1 MAEDIQHVG
10 RVASF
15 QSFENLIEKSG
26 GMTIGELSRLSPE
39 EIDKLTPQQILG
51 LSSEQ
56 IAEKALILTSG
67 TPSHVTGAIITDLQT
82 GEQYT
87 VGTIAKRDGS
97 NYSPSLPSLNWQAV
111 LAKLRSLG
119 YSGDDLFGIAVTGK
133 MYP

>member
-10 RVASF
+10 RVAHFS
-15 QSFENLIEKSG
+15 SLENLVNNSVG
-26 GMTIGELSRLSPE
+26 QT
-39 EIDKLTPQQILG
+39 
-51 LSSEQ
+51 SEQ
-56 IAEKALILTSG
+56 ITEKALILTSG

-97 NYSPSLPSLNWQAV
+97 NYSSNLPSLNWQAV